1 MMIFQL
7 SFEPPRVKTFEEY
20 LVYDMIA
27 MISAIGGTMGLCIG
41 FSFTEF
47 SFATLKLMENIVI
60 NHLSRN
66 RRVDN
71 TIQPSDYFQKG
82 IALQVH
88 PVSDDVSQKIDKL
101 KKETEF
107 QVQRLEARLLALERN

>member
-1 MMIFQL
+1 MTFQL

-47 SFATLKLMENIVI
+47 ARITIGFLEKAVV
-60 NHLSRN
+60 NHQSKN
-66 RRVDN
+66 GIEADSA
-71 TIQPSDYFQKG
+71 IQSNEYF
-82 IALQVH
+82 
-88 PVSDDVSQKIDKL
+88 
-101 KKETEF
+101 
-107 QVQRLEARLLALERN
+107 